1 MSQPIVVT
9 LPYQLGKAEALRRLR
24 ASFSDAQSSGASFL
38 VVKNQWSGDHL
49 DFSGSLLGQNTIGSI
64 DVAEDHV
71 RLEVKL
77 PWLLSLLATKAK
89 ALVEKQGKLMLE
101 KPVKSGPTR
110 S

>member
-1 MSQPIVVT
+1 MPSQ
-9 LPYQLGKAEALRRLR
+9 AR
-24 ASFSDAQSSGASFL
+24 ACLCSDR
-38 VVKNQWSGDHL
+38 WSGDHL

-77 PWLLSLLATKAK
+77 PWLLSLLANKAK
-89 ALVEKQGKLMLE
+89 ALVEKQGRLILE
-101 KPVKSGPTR
+101 KPVKPGPTR

>member
-1 MSQPIVVT
+1 MSEPIIVT
-9 LPYQLGKAEALRRLR
+9 IPHRLGKTEALRRLQ
-24 ASFSDAQSSGASFL
+24 AGFKDAQSGAGLF
-38 VVKNQWSGDHL
+38 VFKNQWSGDHL

-77 PWLLSLLATKAK
+77 PWLLSLLANKAK

-101 KPVKSGPTR
+101 KPVNPSPTR